1 MKVVWQTSAG
11 QVQNS
16 GNLNGLKFGDYL
28 FYNVERR
35 EVFKNEIK
43 LKNSIITEIN
53 RIFWI
58 E

>member
-1 MKVVWQTSAG
+1 MWQTSAG

-35 EVFKNEIK
+35 EVFEKCHGN
-43 LKNSIITEIN
+43 
-53 RIFWI
+53 
-58 E
+58 

>member
-1 MKVVWQTSAG
+1 LCGKLLLDRCK
-11 QVQNS
+11 NS